1 MHPAIELLLKR
12 MESNPDEFM
21 DGNRRSNR
29 WGRIIDKYDSF
40 MSENDRKVLKEKYT
54 ALQMDSMHKEVMA
67 ELLYGEEERQKELEF
82 EQMSLARAVGMNMAK
97 KQAMLTPGTI
107 VNVQPQGSI
116 TAPAN
121 ITSGNLN
128 VDSITIAGTKLD
140 KSLIQKIKD
149 FTK

>member
-21 DGNRRSNR
+21 DGHRRNNR
-29 WGRIIDKYDSF
+29 WGRIMDKYDSF
-40 MSENDRKVLKEKYT
+40 MSEDDRKVLKEKYT
-54 ALQMDSMHKEVMA
+54 ALQMDSMHKEIMA

-82 EQMSLARAVGMNMAK
+82 EQMSLARRLGISAAQQPMI
-97 KQAMLTPGTI
+97 TPGTI
-107 VNVQPQGSI
+107 VNVQHQGSI

-121 ITSGNLN
+121 ITPGNLN